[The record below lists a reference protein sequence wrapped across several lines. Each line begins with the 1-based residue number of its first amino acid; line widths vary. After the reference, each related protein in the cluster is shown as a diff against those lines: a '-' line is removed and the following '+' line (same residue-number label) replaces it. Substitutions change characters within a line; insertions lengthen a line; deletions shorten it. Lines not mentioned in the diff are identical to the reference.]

1 MNTKLTAL
9 VLTAATA
16 LSLTPKSAFAS
27 DKEWAAVGG
36 FLGGLIVG
44 TAIND
49 SHHDSYPRRTTTVIV
64 NGRGD
69 RCDDRPEGYWKN
81 VTVRV
86 WVSGCWIEERGR
98 HGNCYR
104 RYVEGHYEFRTDRV
118 WVSFNRHNHLDYDQY
133 GDYDREVGYG
143 YGHRR

>member
-1 MNTKLTAL
+1 MKTKLTAL

-16 LSLTPKSAFAS
+16 LALTPKSAFAG

-44 TAIND
+44 SAIND
-49 SHHDSYPRRTTTVIV
+49 SRHDSYPDGSTTVII
-64 NGRGD
+64 NDHRD
-69 RCDDRPEGYWKN
+69 HCDDRPEGYWEN

-86 WVSGCWIEERGR
+86 WVPGCWIEERGR
-98 HGNCYR
+98 HGRCHR

-118 WVSFNRHNHLDYDQY
+118 WVSFNRHDRRGHDRHHDRDY
-133 GDYDREVGYG
+133 GYG